1 MTKEEAIEELQG
13 LLDYWKYIK
22 MYDNIENVILLSD
35 DVESKIIDNFYELIK
50 EV

>member
-22 MYDNIENVILLSD
+22 MYDNKSEQDAVQFA
-35 DVESKIIDNFYELIK
+35 IDYMTDN
-50 EV
+50 